1 MNTRKHR
8 SIVVALLLGLSI
20 LTSLILINPGAT
32 AEAGARGNHIDSKFE
47 MWENPEFT
55 PATGGLSG
63 SGKFAYNPKKGEF
76 DITVE
81 AEGLEPGEL
90 YNVTATIREG
100 TSGGAAPVATFF
112 DVAVVADDNGKIKVT
127 RKHRFLELL
136 NEASVDESNNW
147 RIDQQVRLAGSVS
160 GTSGVCEDC
169 ILVCSPTT
177 KLSLVDGE
185 LVEGWILP

>member
-20 LTSLILINPGAT
+20 LTSLMLINPGT
-32 AEAGARGNHIDSKFE
+32 TVEAGAKGNHIDSKFE
-47 MWENPEFT
+47 LVENKDFT
-55 PATGGLSG
+55 PETGGPSG
-63 SGKFAYNPKKGEF
+63 SGKFAYDPKKGEF
-76 DITVE
+76 DITVK
-81 AEGLEPGEL
+81 AEGLIPGEL

-100 TSGGAAPVATFF
+100 TSGGNDPVATFF
-112 DVAVVADDNGKIKVT
+112 NVAVVADDDGKIKVN

-136 NEASVDESNNW
+136 NEAPGDGTNNW
-147 RIDQQVRLAGSVS
+147 RIDQQVRLADFGG

-185 LVEGWILP
+185 LVEGWLLP